1 MDVLAEDAEIHEC
14 PLREGI
20 LSMMRPPQHE
30 NSVRDLGVNLDS
42 KLTFQIHIND
52 IPSRA
57 NALDA
62 IFLIWVHDQV

>member
-1 MDVLAEDAEIHEC
+1 
-14 PLREGI
+14 
-20 LSMMRPPQHE
+20 MMRPPQHE

-62 IFLIWVHDQV
+62 IFLIWADDQV